1 MMLVGIAAYLS
12 GVGDIGRPFTF
23 TTEEAVALAIIASA
37 SVAFYALIG
46 FEHSVNVAEEARDPS
61 RVYPRALLGGLAV
74 AGVIYILV
82 SFVATLVVDTG
93 TLVGSTGPLLEVVKL
108 GPLSFLA
115 PPQLFSLKALI
126 AITNTALINMIMA
139 SRVAYGMAR
148 QGVVPCVL
156 GRVHKS
162 RRTPWVAIV
171 FVTLITLILVSTG
184 NLSALSQTTVAL
196 LLIVFTLVNIAVL
209 VLRRDPVGH
218 HHFRTPTVLPI
229 LGALTSLPCSPSRGP
244 ASSFGRGC

>member
-1 MMLVGIAAYLS
+1 
-12 GVGDIGRPFTF
+12 
-23 TTEEAVALAIIASA
+23 
-37 SVAFYALIG
+37 
-46 FEHSVNVAEEARDPS
+46 
-61 RVYPRALLGGLAV
+61 
-74 AGVIYILV
+74 
-82 SFVATLVVDTG
+82 
-93 TLVGSTGPLLEVVKL
+93 
-108 GPLSFLA
+108 
-115 PPQLFSLKALI
+115 
-126 AITNTALINMIMA
+126 MA

-148 QGVVPCVL
+148 QGVVPSVL

-184 NLSALSQTTVAL
+184 NLSALSQTTVA

-229 LGALTSLPCSPSRGP
+229 LGALTSLPCSPSRRP